1 MTRGREISSKEKWC
15 TEMARIV
22 HLALL
27 VASLLLVGCSAESP
41 EPQEITLA
49 TTTSTQDSGLL
60 DVLLPAFEQESG
72 IKVKVVAVGSGQ
84 ALELGRRGDADV
96 LLTHAPEGET
106 KFMNEGWGTKRLAV
120 MHNDFV
126 VLGPAKD
133 SAGIKSAPTAS
144 DAFELIAETRSIFV
158 SRGDESGT
166 HQKELNV
173 WKKSGITPDGAWY
186 IRAGTG
192 MAQALRMAHEKEAY
206 LLCDRATYLA
216 LKNEVQL
223 VVLFEGDE
231 LLLNRY
237 SVIIVSPE
245 KHPHVHVKGANRWAD
260 FLISSGGQKIIGDF
274 GVDRYGQSLFVPD
287 ASSANLD

>member
-1 MTRGREISSKEKWC
+1 M
-15 TEMARIV
+15 
-22 HLALL
+22 
-27 VASLLLVGCSAESP
+27 
-41 EPQEITLA
+41 
-49 TTTSTQDSGLL
+49 L

-96 LLTHAPEGET
+96 LLTHSPEAET
-106 KFMNEGWGTKRLAV
+106 KFMSEGWGTKRLAV

-133 SAGIKSAPTAS
+133 SAGIKSSRTAS
-144 DAFELIAETRSIFV
+144 EAFKLIADARSTFV

-173 WKKSGITPDGAWY
+173 WKKAGIVPAGDWY

-192 MAQALRMAHEKEAY
+192 MAQALRMAYEKEAY

-216 LKNEVQL
+216 LKKEVQL
-223 VVLFEGDE
+223 DVLLEGDE

-260 FLISSGGQKIIGDF
+260 FLVSSGGQKIIGDF

-287 ASSANLD
+287 ATAAKSD

>member
-1 MTRGREISSKEKWC
+1 M
-15 TEMARIV
+15 
-22 HLALL
+22 
-27 VASLLLVGCSAESP
+27 
-41 EPQEITLA
+41 LA

-96 LLTHAPEGET
+96 LLTHSPEAET
-106 KFMNEGWGTKRLAV
+106 KFMNEGFGAKRLAV
-120 MHNDFV
+120 MYNDFV
-126 VLGPAKD
+126 VLGPAAD
-133 SAGIKSAPTAS
+133 STGIKTVRTAS
-144 DAFELIAETRSIFV
+144 DAFKLIAGARSTFV

-173 WKKSGITPDGAWY
+173 WKKAGITPDGEWY

-192 MAQALRMAHEKEAY
+192 MAQALRMAHEKKAY

-216 LKNEVQL
+216 LKQEVQL
-223 VVLFEGDE
+223 DVLLEGDE

-237 SVIIVSPE
+237 SVIVVNPE
-245 KHPHVHVKGANRWAD
+245 KHPHVRVSGANRWAD
-260 FLISSGGQKIIGDF
+260 FLISKGGQKIIGEF
-274 GVDRYGQSLFVPD
+274 GVDRYGRSLFVPNAAATKSD
-287 ASSANLD
+287 